1 MTISRTGL
9 EVIIA
14 IQIRSSIFPKILL
27 VLICDQTHHDK
38 KTIETDQMGSLVLI
52 YYGGAIYS
60 KRKLLLKSFRKCPV
74 ARRRSVAQK

>member
-14 IQIRSSIFPKILL
+14 IQIRSSTFPEILL

-52 YYGGAIYS
+52 YYGAIYS
-60 KRKLLLKSFRKCPV
+60 KTKTPAEIFSQMRCC
-74 ARRRSVAQK
+74 